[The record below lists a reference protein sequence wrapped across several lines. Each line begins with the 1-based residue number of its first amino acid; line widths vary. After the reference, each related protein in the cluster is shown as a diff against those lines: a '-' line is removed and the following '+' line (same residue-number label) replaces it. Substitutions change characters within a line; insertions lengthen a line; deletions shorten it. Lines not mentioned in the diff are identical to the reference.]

1 MGVARVAT
9 LPGTTLRVLVWCQEV
24 ITLILV
30 QVTLATLTALHH
42 AHTMC
47 LLLPSTQLALQ
58 ASIHLQD
65 ARGLAQRV
73 ATARVSRLTRHVQP
87 LRTVSVE
94 SRKSCKSSQRMAPCM
109 SRSRCTEISQLTSR
123 VYTSTPQEAI
133 WVAMPSPLWVTENW
147 VARSTGRS
155 RTAGMRIGATVA
167 TS

>member
-47 LLLPSTQLALQ
+47 PLLP
-58 ASIHLQD
+58 SIHLQD

-87 LRTVSVE
+87 LRTVSAE
-94 SRKSCKSSQRMAPCM
+94 SRKSCKSSPRMAPCM
-109 SRSRCTEISQLTSR
+109 SRSRCTEISQLTSL
-123 VYTSTPQEAI
+123 VCTSTPLEAI
-133 WVAMPSPLWVTENW
+133 WVAMPSPSWVTEN
-147 VARSTGRS
+147 
-155 RTAGMRIGATVA
+155 
-167 TS
+167 